1 MLNIW
6 WARAS
11 FKRASPKDGDD
22 RGSDCGLTLIEVLV
36 AMTIMG
42 IGLLVIL
49 SGFVEGSRARRNAYL
64 QTRAVFLSQQVMD
77 EWLAEAPLE
86 AGGEEGG
93 WEEDPLYHWSLEVN
107 PYTPE
112 GAEEDEPPLMELT
125 LTTSWPDGA
134 SERSIVLKSLA
145 PALEE

>member
-1 MLNIW
+1 MVKSGIM
-6 WARAS
+6 RVE
-11 FKRASPKDGDD
+11 RASPEDGEG
-22 RGSDCGLTLIEVLV
+22 RGESPGLTLMEVMV

-77 EWLAEAPLE
+77 EWLAKAPLE
-86 AGGEEGG
+86 PGGEEGS
-93 WEEDPLYHWSLEVN
+93 WEEDPLYSWSVEVR
-107 PYTPE
+107 PYIPE
-112 GAEEDEPPLMELT
+112 GAEEDDPPLVELEMIT
-125 LTTSWPDGA
+125 RWPEGD
-134 SERSIVLKSLA
+134 SERSIVLKSVV